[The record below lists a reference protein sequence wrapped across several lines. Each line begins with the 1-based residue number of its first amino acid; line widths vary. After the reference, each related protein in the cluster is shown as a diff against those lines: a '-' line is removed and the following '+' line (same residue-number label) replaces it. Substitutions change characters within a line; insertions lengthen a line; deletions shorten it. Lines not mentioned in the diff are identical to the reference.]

1 LQLSAA
7 GLFDALMTL
16 SLNAR
21 FDFGHWRSRGSNS
34 SAIIDIET
42 LRTKNLPHTKSLS
55 LSSSVTLRKNVELS
69 PQLETKDVS
78 QNLHKIC
85 DRTLFRKTCAYRSLV
100 FAPLVRE

>member
-42 LRTKNLPHTKSLS
+42 LRTKNLPHTKSL
-55 LSSSVTLRKNVELS
+55 
-69 PQLETKDVS
+69 
-78 QNLHKIC
+78 
-85 DRTLFRKTCAYRSLV
+85 
-100 FAPLVRE
+100 